1 MVHIARVKAEDQKV
15 VVFYDLRHK
24 WKDDSSGDDC
34 MVENGSIKERV
45 RRPRC
50 DP

>member
-1 MVHIARVKAEDQKV
+1 MVHKTRVKAGDQKV
-15 VVFYDLRHK
+15 VVFYDLRDK
-24 WKDDSSGDDC
+24 LKDDSSGDDC
-34 MVENGSIKERV
+34 MVEKGSIKERV